1 LLGAGLLGLIVLL
14 PALMQPTLAIALVGL
29 VGAVWLASKSVAYP
43 LALAGIPTIVE
54 AITGS
59 DPLPKGGVTFL
70 FAAWIGVAILFAVT
84 RGTHET
90 AGRALLSAP
99 VLLSLALLGVML
111 LGLGASPAEAY
122 GSTKLQHYI
131 ADNLVF
137 LLGAI
142 YVGSRRSDL
151 RLFFFITLAIAG
163 GEALLLMLKLVS
175 GGGAG
180 QETLRNRLSLSAK
193 EYPIYLA
200 RSAADGLVIAIYAV
214 LAAVRTWT
222 QLGAIALIPLL
233 AVAMLA
239 AGSRGPVVAFVIG
252 VITLIALTAASRR
265 GRRRLLL
272 VTGGLILAAVVAAV
286 IVPGATIGRALSTIA
301 GSSSGLSSNGRS
313 ALWSQAYTA
322 FGAHP
327 FLGLGTGAF
336 ASLNPAEPYP
346 HDIFLEMAVELG
358 IVGVLLIVAIIA
370 SLTARLVQAWR
381 TASDRDK
388 LDAAVLITLFVTALV
403 NALFSGAIQDNKEIW
418 VWGGLGVGMSAR
430 LALQRRSVLRPPLAD
445 PERPG
450 RVAVEPRRPR
460 PGATAA

>member
-1 LLGAGLLGLIVLL
+1 LGAGLLGLILLL
-14 PALMQPTLAIALVGL
+14 PALAQPTLAIALVGL

-43 LALAGIPTIVE
+43 LALAGIPAIVE

-59 DPLPKGGVTFL
+59 NPLPKGGITFL
-70 FAAWIGVAILFAVT
+70 FAAWIGIAVLFAVT
-84 RGTHET
+84 RGTHEA

-99 VLLSLALLGVML
+99 VVLSVALLGVML
-111 LGLGASPAEAY
+111 LGLGTSPDEAY
-122 GSTKLQHYI
+122 GSTKLHHYI

-151 RLFFFITLAIAG
+151 RLFFLVTLAVAG

-180 QETLRNRLSLSAK
+180 QETLQNRISLSAQ

-214 LAAVRTWT
+214 LAAARNWT
-222 QLGAIALIPLL
+222 QMGAIAMIPLL

-239 AGSRGPVVAFVIG
+239 AGSRGPVVAFLIG

-265 GRRRLLL
+265 ARRRLLL
-272 VTGGLILAAVVAAV
+272 ATGGLILAAGVAAV
-286 IVPGATIGRALSTIA
+286 VVPGATISRSLSTLL
-301 GSSSGLSSNGRS
+301 GSASGLSSNGRS
-313 ALWSQAYTA
+313 ALWAQAYTA

-327 FLGLGTGAF
+327 FLGLGWGAF
-336 ASLNPAEPYP
+336 ASLNSTEPYP
-346 HDIFLEMAVELG
+346 HNLILEMAVELG
-358 IVGVLLIVAIIA
+358 FVGVLLILAIVA
-370 SLTARLVQAWR
+370 SLTSRLVSAWR
-381 TASDRDK
+381 ATSGRDK
-388 LDAAVLITLFVTALV
+388 LDAAVLITLFVTALI
-403 NALFSGAIQDNKEIW
+403 NAFFSGAVQDNKEIW

-430 LALQRRSVLRPPLAD
+430 LALQRRSARRMRFADPGRPAPPLT
-445 PERPG
+445 
-450 RVAVEPRRPR
+450 VEPRAPR
-460 PGATAA
+460 PGPTAA